1 MPARKAALLAGLAV
15 ALLSGCGDD
24 ERDSVERYIE
34 RANAIQARYAPRF
47 RQAND
52 AYAQFVRGDL
62 DATRATAE
70 LSAAE
75 QALRDAEAQLAR
87 VDPPPSASRL
97 HRELLQVFEMNA
109 EFAGETT
116 ALVRYLPAARDVL
129 QHVGAS
135 GESLSTRLRAAET
148 PARQSAALSR
158 YARAIDRR
166 HDALYELQPPPIL
179 QATHRDQLLRL
190 EASSRLARR
199 LRAAT
204 EARDTRR
211 VARLV
216 LAFREVS
223 RRSGRGG
230 RLTRRAVREYNER
243 YAALGEAAAAMR
255 REQRRLEQ
263 RLS

>member
-1 MPARKAALLAGLAV
+1 MATLIAVVAV
-15 ALLSGCGDD
+15 ALLPGCGDD

-34 RANAIQARYAPRF
+34 RANAIQARFASQY

-52 AYAQFVRGDL
+52 AYARFVRGDL
-62 DATRATAE
+62 DPTSADLE

-75 QALRDAEAQLAR
+75 RALRDAEAQLAR
-87 VDPPPSASRL
+87 VEPPPSASRL
-97 HRELLQVFEMNA
+97 HRQLLRVFDMNA
-109 EFAGETT
+109 DFAAETT
-116 ALVRYLPAARDVL
+116 ALARYLPAARTVL

-135 GESLSTRLRAAET
+135 GESLSAGLRAAET
-148 PARQSAALSR
+148 PARQSAALAR

-166 HDALYELQPPPIL
+166 YGALYALKPPPVL

-190 EASSRLARR
+190 TASSRLARR

-204 EARDTRR
+204 EARDPRR

-216 LAFREVS
+216 LEFREVS
-223 RRSGRGG
+223 RRSGHGG
-230 RLTRRAVREYNER
+230 RLTRRAIREYSER
-243 YAALGEAAAAMR
+243 YEALSGAAAAMR

-263 RLS
+263 RLH

>member
-1 MPARKAALLAGLAV
+1 MPARMAALLAVLAV

-34 RANAIQARYAPRF
+34 RANAIQARYAPQF
-47 RQAND
+47 RHANE

-62 DATRATAE
+62 DPARAKVE

-75 QALRDAEAQLAR
+75 QALRDAEAELDR
-87 VDPPPSASRL
+87 VEPPAGASEL
-97 HRELLQVFEMNA
+97 HRRLLQVFEMNA
-109 EFAGETT
+109 EFAGEST
-116 ALVRYLPAARDVL
+116 ALASYLPAARTVL
-129 QHVGAS
+129 GRVGTD
-135 GESLSTRLRAAET
+135 GQRLSHRIRDAET
-148 PARQSAALSR
+148 PARQAEALTG

-166 HDALYELQPPPIL
+166 YDALYALQPPPIL
-179 QATHRDQLLRL
+179 EATHRDQLLRL

-204 EARDTRR
+204 EARDPQR

-223 RRSGRGG
+223 QRSGQGS

-243 YAALGEAAAAMR
+243 YEALGVAAAAMR